1 MPDIKELQSKFIK
14 ADDAAKAGNL
24 QAAEDARIFAAE
36 LKRLQTPSASANFSP
51 APASTASANFSPA
64 PASTAKLYSEDPS
77 MYTMGRE
84 MLTGAGATTAGQM
97 IGTALLPGVG
107 TAIGGAI
114 GGGVGNLTNQI
125 QRMAEDPNYEFRWG
139 ELLADVGTSAI
150 PGSGVVKAGIKPI
163 LKEAT
168 KQGVAGAAATTV
180 QSGLDKGELP
190 SAKELAIGT
199 ALPAV
204 VGGGV
209 QAVLPKLPGG
219 RVESV
224 PGVTPQKIRT
234 LEEGQAKGLS
244 VLPTTLDPSFS
255 NKQLESFGGAVASK
269 RQVQQANA
277 EKVPALIRE
286 ELDLVPDA
294 DGRVAELSPGLLK
307 QLRKDAGE
315 AYNVIDEIQKK
326 AKTELDQLEKA
337 RAQIDL
343 EPDPKQRE
351 ILLDQYDQQIASNKA
366 ILETQA
372 AADVKKLREL
382 RGESQKNFDKY
393 YNSGGKNVEAQT
405 AAYDLKDQAKQLELD
420 IEDAMRKAGFED
432 AANNLQRAREK
443 IAKTY
448 NVEEAMN
455 FGDFSI
461 DPGTF
466 AKQLDRGVPLSGN
479 LKLLGQFKLA
489 FRDSLADPT
498 KIPAP
503 GVSNVSSILQ
513 TVMGVGA
520 FGGTEG
526 LPLPAR
532 LALSGA
538 ATVALPVGREMARK
552 RLLSPSVQESLSEA
566 ISPKLFASP
575 EAAAAGTAAKQ
586 LGQEAGRTEV
596 RPITKMDV
604 DYLRSN
610 PNTAKQFDEKFG
622 AGTSAKWLTGK

>member
-1 MPDIKELQSKFIK
+1 M
-14 ADDAAKAGNL
+14 
-24 QAAEDARIFAAE
+24 
-36 LKRLQTPSASANFSP
+36 
-51 APASTASANFSPA
+51 
-64 PASTAKLYSEDPS
+64 
-77 MYTMGRE
+77 
-84 MLTGAGATTAGQM
+84 
-97 IGTALLPGVG
+97 
-107 TAIGGAI
+107 
-114 GGGVGNLTNQI
+114 
-125 QRMAEDPNYEFRWG
+125 
-139 ELLADVGTSAI
+139 
-150 PGSGVVKAGIKPI
+150 
-163 LKEAT
+163 
-168 KQGVAGAAATTV
+168 
-180 QSGLDKGELP
+180 
-190 SAKELAIGT
+190 
-199 ALPAV
+199 
-204 VGGGV
+204 
-209 QAVLPKLPGG
+209 
-219 RVESV
+219 
-224 PGVTPQKIRT
+224 
-234 LEEGQAKGLS
+234 
-244 VLPTTLDPSFS
+244 
-255 NKQLESFGGAVASK
+255 
-269 RQVQQANA
+269 QQANA
-277 EKVPALIRE
+277 EKVPALIRQ
-286 ELDLVPDA
+286 ELDLVPD
-294 DGRVAELSPGLLK
+294 AELSPGLLK

-372 AADVKKLREL
+372 AADVQKLREL
-382 RGESQKNFDKY
+382 RGESQRNFDKY

-405 AAYDLKDQAKQLELD
+405 AAYDLKDQAKQLEVD
-420 IEDAMRKAGFED
+420 IEEAMRKAGFED
-432 AANNLQRAREK
+432 AADKLQLAREK

-455 FGDFSI
+455 LGDFSI

-513 TVMGVGA
+513 GFMGMGA

-532 LALSGA
+532 LLLSGA
-538 ATVALPVGREMARK
+538 ATAALPVTRELARK
-552 RLLSPSVQESLSEA
+552 RLLSPSVQGSLSEA
-566 ISPKLFASP
+566 ISPKLFASA
-575 EAAAAGTAAKQ
+575 EAAAAGTATKQ
-586 LGQEAGRTEV
+586 LGQEAGRTET

-610 PNTAKQFDEKFG
+610 PDTAKQFDEKFG
-622 AGTSAKWLTGK
+622 AGTSAKWLTGKK

>member
-1 MPDIKELQSKFIK
+1 MADLKQLESAFIK
-14 ADDAAKAGNL
+14 ADDAARAGDA
-24 QAAEDARIFAAE
+24 QAAEDARAFAAE
-36 LKRLQTPSASANFSP
+36 LKRLQTPS
-51 APASTASANFSPA
+51 ASANFSPA

-163 LKEAT
+163 LKEAA

-255 NKQLESFGGAVASK
+255 NKQLESYGGAVASK

-538 ATVALPVGREMARK
+538 ATVALPVTRDMARK

-566 ISPKLFASP
+566 ISPKLFASA

-586 LGQEAGRTEV
+586 LGQEAGRTET

-610 PNTAKQFDEKFG
+610 PDTAKQFDEKFG
-622 AGTSAKWLTGK
+622 AGTSAKWLTGKK

>member
-14 ADDAAKAGNL
+14 ADDAAKAGNV

-36 LKRLQTPSASANFSP
+36 LKRLQTPS
-51 APASTASANFSPA
+51 ASANFSPA

-163 LKEAT
+163 LKEAA

-209 QAVLPKLPGG
+209 QAVTPKLPGG

-448 NVEEAMN
+448 NVEEALN
-455 FGDFSI
+455 LGDFSI
-461 DPGTF
+461 DPDVF
-466 AKQLDRGVPLSGN
+466 KKQLDRGVPLSGN

-489 FRDSLADPT
+489 FPASLADPT

-538 ATVALPVGREMARK
+538 ATVALPVTREMARK

-566 ISPKLFASP
+566 ISPKLFASA

-586 LGQEAGRTEV
+586 LGQEAGRTET

-610 PNTAKQFDEKFG
+610 PDTAKQFDEKFG
-622 AGTSAKWLTGK
+622 AGTSAKWLTGKK

>member
-1 MPDIKELQSKFIK
+1 MADLKQLEFAFIK
-14 ADDAAKAGNL
+14 ADDAARAGDA
-24 QAAEDARIFAAE
+24 QAAEDARVFAAE
-36 LKRLQTPSASANFSP
+36 LKRLQTPSASANF
-51 APASTASANFSPA
+51 APA

-150 PGSGVVKAGIKPI
+150 PGYGVVKAGIKPI

-448 NVEEAMN
+448 NVEEALN
-455 FGDFSI
+455 LGDFSI
-461 DPGTF
+461 DPDVF
-466 AKQLDRGVPLSGN
+466 KKQLDRGVPLSGN

-489 FRDSLADPT
+489 FPASLADPT

-538 ATVALPVGREMARK
+538 ATVALPVTREMARK

-566 ISPKLFASP
+566 ISPKLFASA

-586 LGQEAGRTEV
+586 LGQEAGRTET

-610 PNTAKQFDEKFG
+610 PDTAKQFDEKFG
-622 AGTSAKWLTGK
+622 AGTSAKWLTGKK